1 MSHGSRSIFVDNP
14 VSPLNYEDVKIE
26 DEGEGEMPE
35 FEVDDSDEE
44 EEKKV
49 KMMRDPGAPTQA
61 HIDAHNMTH
70 LPFRA
75 GGSAKDRP
83 HRKDKGE
90 EKAIATM
97 VFDYGFLGTEGV
109 KESLPMQIMKHV
121 QSGMIC
127 AHAVPRKGLMDEY
140 GADELVLDIGHLGYN
155 EIILKCDGEPALTN
169 IQKEVAKRRVE

>member
-1 MSHGSRSIFVDNP
+1 MEVSHGSRSMFVDNL

-26 DEGEGEMPE
+26 DAGEGEMPE

-49 KMMRDPGAPTQA
+49 RMMRDPGAPTQA
-61 HIDAHNMTH
+61 QIDAHNMTH

-75 GGSAKDRP
+75 WCPACVAGTAKDRP

-97 VFDYGFLGTEGV
+97 VFDY
-109 KESLPMQIMKHV
+109 
-121 QSGMIC
+121 
-127 AHAVPRKGLMDEY
+127 
-140 GADELVLDIGHLGYN
+140 
-155 EIILKCDGEPALTN
+155 
-169 IQKEVAKRRVE
+169 